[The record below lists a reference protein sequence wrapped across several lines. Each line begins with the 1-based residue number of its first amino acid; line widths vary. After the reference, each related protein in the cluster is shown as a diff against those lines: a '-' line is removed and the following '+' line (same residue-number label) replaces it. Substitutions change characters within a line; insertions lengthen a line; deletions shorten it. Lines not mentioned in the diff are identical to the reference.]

1 MILKIFV
8 SAEHDVRQCVNI
20 PVCLWVFLPI
30 LMMGAVDSTMCA
42 AMKNG
47 KKYWT
52 KKQEK
57 AQVGTYTGTFNEKR
71 SYGKFVTP

>member
-1 MILKIFV
+1 MRKHTGMPMGIFTY
-8 SAEHDVRQCVNI
+8 
-20 PVCLWVFLPI
+20 FG
-30 LMMGAVDSTMCA
+30 GAGTVDSTRCA
-42 AMKNG
+42 AMKNK

-71 SYGKFVTP
+71 SYGKSVTP